1 MNIFSFFFFSVNC
14 CRWLRWKKNHLVLGT
29 PVDRDRWLLSR
40 HLRAA
45 VNSLTVTSSPH
56 CIPLADGRWFCAST
70 IPNSSSTMLCG
81 KMVGKLRP
89 VLASMLL
96 SLLMVHNEVHGR
108 LFVWCRRWRRTLSI
122 ILPTIASPCRNEQF
136 ESLNGSDKRR
146 FFLYENRMLILVRQV
161 RHLLST
167 VDRVIPFRSSVQ

>member
-1 MNIFSFFFFSVNC
+1 M
-14 CRWLRWKKNHLVLGT
+14 KKNHFVLGT
-29 PVDRDRWLLSR
+29 PVDRDRWFVSR

-56 CIPLADGRWFCAST
+56 CIALVDGGWFCAST

-81 KMVGKLRP
+81 KMVGKLRS

-96 SLLMVHNEVHGR
+96 SLLMVHDSDEEVHGR

-122 ILPTIASPCRNEQF
+122 ILPTIASPCRSGRF
-136 ESLNGSDKRR
+136 ESLNGSDKRG
-146 FFLYENRMLILVRQV
+146 FFLHEYRMLILVRHV

-167 VDRVIPFRSSVQ
+167 VDWVKPFRSSVQ